1 MCKGIGIEEGEGCEM
16 LYTAIYIFTK
26 VCITFLERLARQ
38 TEIKRRSVERLLPP
52 KRIFIMLNVPLAK
65 TERNTWQVLSFLS
78 RNYTEMSN
86 ISKG

>member
-1 MCKGIGIEEGEGCEM
+1 M

-65 TERNTWQVLSFLS
+65 TE
-78 RNYTEMSN
+78 
-86 ISKG
+86 